1 MFLRRSITAVTAAT
15 AICAVTAP
23 VASAAGSAPWTS
35 GTSLAGAAKSAAAP
49 GTSIS
54 ATSKS
59 ATSDSASARG
69 KKTPKAL
76 YGKADPKYDGV
87 WRQSMALLALDA
99 AGAEPARAAVDW
111 LAGQQCDDGSF
122 TAYRADPGAAC
133 DAKKTPG
140 DTNATGAAVQALA
153 AVGGQDGT
161 VRKSLAWLR
170 SVQNKDGGW
179 GYNPGGPSDANSV
192 SVVIGA
198 HTAAGKAPEK
208 VTKDGK
214 SPYDALTS
222 LQLGCDAKT
231 EERGAF
237 AYQPGK
243 DGKLAAND
251 DATAAA
257 VLAGTGSGLLPERKQ
272 DRPVEPLKCGK
283 VDDSK
288 PLARDQA
295 ADAGAAHLTSV
306 LEKNGDHLLAVTPGA
321 EGTPDYANTA
331 DAVIALAAAGHRAE
345 ARKPLNWLAEKLD
358 SWDKAE
364 NDPAAVAGVML
375 AVHATGGDASAL
387 KGTKLLDRLVA
398 TGPEPARMPDEKATG
413 GTTKE
418 DGSGG
423 DVLRWSLLGAGL
435 AAGVGVGF
443 LISARR
449 KRQGQ

>member
-23 VASAAGSAPWTS
+23 VASAAGSAPRAS
-35 GTSLAGAAKSAAAP
+35 GTSLAGPANPAAAP

-54 ATSKS
+54 VTSRS
-59 ATSDSASARG
+59 AASDAAASG

-111 LAGQQCDDGSF
+111 LTSQQCDDGSF
-122 TAYRADPGAAC
+122 TAYRAEPGAAC
-133 DAKKTPG
+133 DEKTPG

-153 AVGGQDGT
+153 AVGSQDAT
-161 VRKSLAWLR
+161 VRKALAWLR

-179 GYNPGGPSDANSV
+179 SYNPGGPSDANSV
-192 SVVIGA
+192 SVVVGA
-198 HTAAGKAPEK
+198 LSAAGKAPEK

-222 LQLGCDAKT
+222 LQLGCDAKAA
-231 EERGAF
+231 ERGAF
-237 AYQPGK
+237 AYQPDK

-257 VLAGTGSGLLPERKQ
+257 VLAGTGSGLLPERKP

-283 VDDSK
+283 GDGGK
-288 PLARDQA
+288 PLARDEA

-321 EGTPDYANTA
+321 KGTPDYANTA

-364 NDPAAVAGVML
+364 SDPAAVAGVML
-375 AVHATGGDASAL
+375 AVHATGGDASTL

-413 GTTKE
+413 GMTKKE
-418 DGSGG
+418 GGGS

-449 KRQGQ
+449 KRQGL